1 MVHSGQP
8 HLCCISHTQ
17 CVRIHLQ
24 LLMFKLPD
32 FLVQSSLPGIFSHPL
47 CLIVDFR
54 VCVCDL
60 LGCFMDLVFCLCPPG
75 LVYSC

>member
-17 CVRIHLQ
+17 CVRIRLQ

-54 VCVCDL
+54 VCVCVTFWAVL
-60 LGCFMDLVFCLCPPG
+60 WT
-75 LVYSC
+75 